1 VPAEAVK
8 RKAQVFSK
16 IIGCKGCVGG
26 VISQKIESSDI
37 RRDLKVILKLLI

>member
-26 VISQKIESSDI
+26 
-37 RRDLKVILKLLI
+37 